1 MVWNRISN
9 WKVKFLSQAGKEI
22 LLKAVVLA
30 IPTYC
35 IGVFQ
40 LTISLCKEINSLM
53 QKFWLGHMANTSKI
67 HWLSWDKMGLAK
79 SAVGLSF
86 RDLVLF
92 NKALLA
98 KQGWRIIK
106 EPNSIDVLILK
117 AKYFPHSGFME
128 ADLGTRPSY
137 AWCSI
142 FNSRELL
149 EQGLWWRVGDRRE
162 INIWGDR
169 WLPTP
174 STFSVQSTPRC
185 IPVTSKVME
194 LIDLVSKS
202 WKADMISAMFSTDE
216 AKVILGIPLSPSLPR
231 DCLIWRGTTT
241 GMFTVYSAYHLAKE
255 LQDNKG
261 GQCSY
266 QEKGKEVWKCLWSL
280 EVPQVVKTFMW
291 RSFNNALPTKPSLLS

>member
-22 LLKAVVLA
+22 LLKAVVQA

-35 IGVFQ
+35 MGVFQ

-53 QKFWLGHMANTSKI
+53 QKFWWGHMANTSKI

-79 SAVGLSF
+79 SAGGLSF

-106 EPNSIDVLILK
+106 EPNSIAVLILK

-128 ADLGTRPSY
+128 ANLGTRPSY
-137 AWCSI
+137 AWRSI

-149 EQGLWWRVGDRRE
+149 KQRLWWRVGDRRE

-174 STFSVQSTPRC
+174 STFFVQSTPQC
-185 IPVTSKVME
+185 IPVTSKAME

-202 WKADMISAMFSTDE
+202 WKAVLISAMFSTDE

-231 DCLIWRGTTT
+231 DCLI
-241 GMFTVYSAYHLAKE
+241 
-255 LQDNKG
+255 
-261 GQCSY
+261 
-266 QEKGKEVWKCLWSL
+266 
-280 EVPQVVKTFMW
+280 
-291 RSFNNALPTKPSLLS
+291 